1 MNKIQTK
8 IMVKFVLTLI
18 VSLFLSIQVKAI
30 EVNLAVGPDHK
41 VMMTK
46 DYPLYAASWNFLSIV
61 LREQGHTLIA
71 HPMPWARAKD
81 QVLKG
86 NLDGL
91 FLSANL
97 KGRDQWA
104 ELTMP
109 LGYDYF
115 GLFKN
120 DVTKPSNTV
129 GVVRIGK
136 HDQIHS
142 SLKGKKLIE
151 VATAHVGLQ
160 LLMTNKVDGFAMSE
174 GYGKFLLDTHFKK
187 TNHKIAFDYE
197 GAERRSAHIAVSKSH
212 NDKDLVLNL
221 LNNAITYGKAQGYYQ
236 TIMANYGVDEL
247 HQVN

>member
-1 MNKIQTK
+1 
-8 IMVKFVLTLI
+8 MVKFLLTL
-18 VSLFLSIQVKAI
+18 VTSLLLSFQVKAI

-41 VMMTK
+41 EMMAH
-46 DYPLYAASWNFLSIV
+46 DYPLYAASWNFLHIV

-120 DVTKPSNTV
+120 DITKVSNTV
-129 GVVRIGK
+129 GVVRIGQ
-136 HDQIHS
+136 HD
-142 SLKGKKLIE
+142 
-151 VATAHVGLQ
+151 
-160 LLMTNKVDGFAMSE
+160 
-174 GYGKFLLDTHFKK
+174 
-187 TNHKIAFDYE
+187 
-197 GAERRSAHIAVSKSH
+197 
-212 NDKDLVLNL
+212 
-221 LNNAITYGKAQGYYQ
+221 
-236 TIMANYGVDEL
+236 
-247 HQVN
+247 

>member
-1 MNKIQTK
+1 VRKIQAK
-8 IMVKFVLTLI
+8 IMVKFVLTLVI
-18 VSLFLSIQVKAI
+18 SLLLSCQVRAI

-41 VMMTK
+41 EMMTH
-46 DYPLYAASWNFLSIV
+46 DYPLYAASWNFLNMV
-61 LREQGHTLIA
+61 LREQGHALVA
-71 HPMPWARAKD
+71 HPMPWARAKN

-86 NLDGL
+86 KLDGL

-104 ELTMP
+104 LLTSP

-120 DVTKPSNTV
+120 DITEVSNTV
-129 GVVRIGK
+129 GIVRIGE

-142 SLKGKKLIE
+142 SLQDKKLIE

-174 GYGKFLLDTHFKK
+174 GYGKFLLGTHFKK
-187 TNHKIAFDYE
+187 ANHQVTFDYK

-212 NDKDLVLNL
+212 KDKDLVLNL
-221 LNNAITYGKAQGYYQ
+221 LNNAIAHGKAQGYYQ
-236 TIMANYGVDEL
+236 TIMTNYGVDEL
-247 HQVN
+247 HQAH